1 MRRGKPE
8 ILVATLFLIVLG
20 WYVWYTQRVVVTL
33 RQDAQR
39 STDMYRHV
47 FRASGD
53 TTVPEMYQEL
63 LGLTEDIRAQ
73 GVPIIVTDLRERTI
87 TAHANLPCDRGD
99 MLVANDDPCVRD
111 YLSVLKAQ
119 RPPIVDTII
128 NRPDTIVGSRVY
140 FGDSKLVSG
149 LRVIPAIQ
157 ALTAAILLFS
167 ALYIIRTRGDAA
179 RERLWAGMAR
189 ESAHQLGTPLSSL
202 AGWVELLEDRA
213 NDEPSHGAVR
223 HMRADLERLDRVA
236 HRFERI
242 GREPK
247 FEEIDVAGV
256 VTRIARY
263 FQARVPTL
271 ANTIAIDVAIAPDL
285 PVVHGDPVLLE
296 WAVEVL
302 TKNAIDAL
310 AGRGGW
316 VKLSAERSTEPGAE
330 PAAGDSVIIRVAD
343 NGPGIPRELRTRVF
357 EPGFS
362 TKQSG
367 WGIGLS
373 LAKRIVEE
381 NHGGKLLLAPSEL
394 GGRGGGATFEIILS

>member
-8 ILVATLFLIVLG
+8 VLVAVLILLVLG
-20 WYVWYTQRVVVTL
+20 SYVWYTQRVVGIW
-33 RQDAQR
+33 RDDAAR
-39 STDMYRHV
+39 STDMYRRV
-47 FRASGD
+47 FRAMTDPNPSAAND
-53 TTVPEMYQEL
+53 AL
-63 LGLTEDIRAQ
+63 FALTKDIQAQ
-73 GVPIIVTDLRERTI
+73 GVPIVVVDPNGVVS
-87 TAHANLPCDRGD
+87 AHANLPFEDAAAP
-99 MLVANDDPCVRD
+99 LANDDPKVKGFIPILAAQHTPLAD
-111 YLSVLKAQ
+111 SVAG
-119 RPPIVDTII
+119 TI
-128 NRPDTIVGSRVY
+128 Y
-140 FGDSKLVSG
+140 FGDSKVVRG
-149 LRVIPAIQ
+149 LQVVPKVQ
-157 ALTAAILLFS
+157 ALVAAILLLAGLF
-167 ALYIIRTRGDAA
+167 IIRSRSDAA

-202 AGWVELLEDRA
+202 AGWVELLEERA
-213 NDEPSHGAVR
+213 NDDTGVAAVK

-247 FEEIDVAGV
+247 FEEIDAGAIVA
-256 VTRIARY
+256 RIARY

-271 ANTIAIDVAIAPDL
+271 ANTVIIESVIEADL

-310 AGRGGW
+310 AGRGGR
-316 VKLSAERSTEPGAE
+316 VKLSAVTGAD
-330 PAAGDSVIIRVAD
+330 DSVVVRVAD
-343 NGPGIPRELRTRVF
+343 DGPGIPRELRARVF

-362 TKQSG
+362 TKKSG

-381 NHGGKLLLAPSEL
+381 NHGGKLTLVSVEQ
-394 GGRGGGATFEIILS
+394 GATFEIILQ